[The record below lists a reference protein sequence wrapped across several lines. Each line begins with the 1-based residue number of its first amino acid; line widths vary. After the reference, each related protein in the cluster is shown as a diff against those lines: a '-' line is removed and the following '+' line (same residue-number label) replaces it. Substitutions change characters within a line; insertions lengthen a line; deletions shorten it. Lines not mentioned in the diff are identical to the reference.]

1 MGEKGNITS
10 DELLTLS
17 RAAGVSGGNASA
29 SVTAVVEKV
38 SDTFQDKVVDKSVDA
53 AIDTGVAR
61 FTRSDQDGP
70 VGDGPGSAGT

>member
-17 RAAGVSGGNASA
+17 KAAGVGGSASA